1 MKTRIGILGI
11 GGVGGYFGGKLAKK
25 YFNNP
30 DIEILFIAREETAN
44 IISANGLKIIEE
56 ENEQVIRPTLVTS
69 NIDEIGELDYL
80 ICSTKTYDIENSL
93 TPLRKVI
100 SEKTIILPLYNG
112 VDAKP
117 RIETLFPNN
126 TVLNGCVYIVA
137 FKKEKGVILKKGK
150 MHHLY
155 FGSSHSNQSKM
166 EKLQNIFLDANIKSS
181 LLDNIETRVWSK
193 YIFISSIASLT
204 SYTDLTIGQIFES
217 EAHTK
222 TLENLIDEGIAL
234 ANAKNIELPEDLK
247 EKTLSQMRKQ
257 ALDTTTSMQ
266 RDFRDGGK
274 TEVESLTGYIVKES
288 DKFNLNSFNFTTLYK
303 ELTQP

>member
-234 ANAKNIELPEDLK
+234 ATAKNIELPEDLK

>member
-11 GGVGGYFGGKLAKK
+11 GGVGGYFGGKLAEK

-30 DIEILFIAREETAN
+30 NIEIVFIAREETAN

-56 ENEQVIRPTLVTS
+56 ENEQTLHPTLVTS
-69 NIDEIGELDYL
+69 DVNEIGELDYL

-93 TPLRKVI
+93 TPLKKVI
-100 SEKTIILPLYNG
+100 SEKTIMLPLYNG
-112 VDAKP
+112 VDAQP
-117 RIETLFPNN
+117 RIEALFPNN

-155 FGSSHSNQSKM
+155 FGSDNADKT
-166 EKLQNIFLDANIKSS
+166 KLVMLQDIFLAANIKSS
-181 LLDNIETRVWSK
+181 LLKNIETRVWSK

-217 EAHTK
+217 EEHTK
-222 TLENLIDEGIAL
+222 TLESLIDEGIAL
-234 ANAKNIELPEDLK
+234 AKAKNIELPENLK

-257 ALDTTTSMQ
+257 LYDTTTSMQ
-266 RDFRDGGK
+266 RDFRAGGK

-288 DKFNLNSFNFTTLYK
+288 EKHGLDSINFLMLY
-303 ELTQP
+303 EALTQP

>member
-69 NIDEIGELDYL
+69 
-80 ICSTKTYDIENSL
+80 KTYDIENSL